1 MNTNSITPSDRKL
14 LTEIS
19 HIGYGSMENLELK
32 NGIVT
37 ANASSRKV
45 RTYKPTHS
53 KVTRQGTAGAF
64 ELKDCQVE
72 FLQQIHAIGNGFIR
86 SILVQDGLPVLWE
99 IEEAL
104 TAI

>member
-1 MNTNSITPSDRKL
+1 MNIDSITPSERQL
-14 LTEIS
+14 LAEFS
-19 HIGYGSMENLELK
+19 DLDHGHIYSLDLK
-32 NGIVT
+32 EGIVT

-72 FLQQIHAIGNGFIR
+72 FLQQMHTIGNGFIR
-86 SILVQDGLPVLWE
+86 SILVQDGLPVYWE
-99 IEEAL
+99 IEEPL
-104 TAI
+104 TKI

>member
-1 MNTNSITPSDRKL
+1 MNIDSITPSERQL
-14 LTEIS
+14 LAEFS
-19 HIGYGSMENLELK
+19 DLDYGHIYSLDLK
-32 NGIVT
+32 DGIVT
-37 ANASSRKV
+37 GNASSRKV

-72 FLQQIHAIGNGFIR
+72 FLQQMHTIGNGFIR